1 MIPKDFRK
9 LSSSVKMPTPHQRQV
24 QVDRLQPAAQKSASC
39 SQVESRVSEK
49 PVCPHCKHEK
59 VSRWGFTN
67 GLQRYRCCACRATF
81 NALTASGAAKPANA
95 ASPNSRPLCRSA
107 ETGQETLR
115 TSCWRRLIRSTS
127 ARCSSRSWRLMSS
140 CAPMGQSLRQPS
152 PKRWASPTAPS
163 IWQPASVSLRG
174 SIMSRMSMPT
184 TVD

>member
-9 LSSSVKMPTPHQRQV
+9 LSSAVKMPTPPQRQV

-81 NALTASGAAKPANA
+81 NALTASGGAKARNA
-95 ASPNSRPLCRSA
+95 GAPNSR
-107 ETGQETLR
+107 
-115 TSCWRRLIRSTS
+115 
-127 ARCSSRSWRLMSS
+127 
-140 CAPMGQSLRQPS
+140 
-152 PKRWASPTAPS
+152 
-163 IWQPASVSLRG
+163 
-174 SIMSRMSMPT
+174 
-184 TVD
+184 